1 MCALGG
7 GKAHDGGVYAVSMA
21 SGFPGAV
28 AGSCGCSQSSERVP
42 QLDALKQARWDRA
55 SGSCKAGDVAW
66 HSLDT
71 RRILAHRLPASPRSD
86 VGAGHGCC
94 LRPLPT
100 ETGRRVTRVSFAQIS
115 WSPDSTHLLS
125 ASGDKTS
132 KVWDVGANSVVNTF
146 TMGSNIL
153 DQQLGCLWQN
163 DHLLSISLSG
173 YINYLDKNNPSKPLR
188 VIKVRTCRG
197 QPRLRGGRGRGAP
210 A

>member
-1 MCALGG
+1 M
-7 GKAHDGGVYAVSMA
+7 
-21 SGFPGAV
+21 
-28 AGSCGCSQSSERVP
+28 
-42 QLDALKQARWDRA
+42 
-55 SGSCKAGDVAW
+55 
-66 HSLDT
+66 
-71 RRILAHRLPASPRSD
+71 
-86 VGAGHGCC
+86 GAGHGRC

-100 ETGRRVTRVSFAQIS
+100 ETGQRVTRVSFAQIS

-197 QPRLRGGRGRGAP
+197 RPRLRGGRGRGVPPRSGETLGGGVGSRRPGPGGFERAAGAGCVLGCELSRGGWESKGP
-210 A
+210 RPPSGPHGF